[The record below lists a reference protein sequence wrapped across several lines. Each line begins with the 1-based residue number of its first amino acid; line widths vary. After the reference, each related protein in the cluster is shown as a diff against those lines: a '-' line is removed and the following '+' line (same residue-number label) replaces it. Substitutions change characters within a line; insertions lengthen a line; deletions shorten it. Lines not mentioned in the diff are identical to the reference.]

1 MDTLNPHPTDQPEL
15 GLSELLSTLRRG
27 RVLIACFVL
36 VSAVAAGLASWLIP
50 KSYKATTVLS
60 PVTNTQGSGQFGSV
74 SSLLSQFG
82 GLASLAGLA
91 PGGETTKRAESLAVL
106 ESEALT
112 EKYIQQNDL
121 LPVLFHDS
129 WDARNRRWTETD
141 PRHVPTLW
149 KGNEYF
155 KDKVRS
161 IVTDSKTGLVT
172 LTITWKDPHVAANW
186 ANGLVALT
194 NDYLRKKAIEES
206 ERNIAYLN
214 AQANKTDVVAVKQ
227 AIYTILQTEINKE
240 MLARGSD
247 EYAFKIL
254 DPAVAPEKPSNPT
267 LAFMVAIA
275 VFGSLAL
282 SVLIAFIRIAWLKP

>member
-1 MDTLNPHPTDQPEL
+1 MDTLNPHPTGQPEL
-15 GLSELLSTLRRG
+15 SLSELLSTLRRG
-27 RVLIACFVL
+27 RVLIAGFV
-36 VSAVAAGLASWLIP
+36 VIAAVAAGIASWLIP
-50 KSYKATTVLS
+50 KSYKAVTVLS
-60 PVTNTQGSGQFGSV
+60 PVTNTQGTGQFGSV

-121 LPVLFHDS
+121 LPVLFPNS
-129 WDARNRRWTETD
+129 WDARNRRWTVTD
-141 PRHVPTLW
+141 PRYVPTLW

-155 KDKVRS
+155 KKKVRN

-172 LTITWKDPHVAANW
+172 LTIAWKDPHVAANW

-254 DPAVAPEKPSNPT
+254 DPAVAPEKPSTPT
-267 LAFMVAIA
+267 PAFMVVLA

-282 SVLIAFIRIAWLKP
+282 SVLIAFIRVAWLKP